1 MESGISELTFV
12 EPVCIVSA
20 WEILSLRREWSVV

>member
-1 MESGISELTFV
+1 MEPGVSQLTFV

-20 WEILSLRREWSVV
+20 WEILPLRRDWSVA